1 MAKKNSSTPA
11 INWIKLGNVSS
22 RSADLHK
29 FVDNWIEHNEEIQIL
44 KRVTVEPSTLIPP
57 KKQATE
63 VHTFVVKWRKALQQ
77 YKGKWQWRDVESYLY
92 IEKTPVATPTPAK
105 PVSVSTVATNQ
116 AQPNSQV
123 VATGAV
129 DGTPKV
135 NAPVDKSVVPAE
147 KQVPDEAKAVG
158 KPSAPKPKKSVP
170 SAQAKRDKIQPQQQ
184 SGQHELKHAVSSSRH
199 DRGSQRVE
207 KQKAVRPDHRSQ
219 PHSEPTTATVTKGV
233 QQPRPEHQGRAAYT
247 EHRAPVILDGLATK
261 QQGVYGRRHL
271 GMKITKSN

>member
-92 IEKTPVATPTPAK
+92 IEKTPVATPTPTK
-105 PVSVSTVATNQ
+105 PVSVPTIATSQ
-116 AQPNSQV
+116 AQPSSQV

-129 DGTPKV
+129 DVTPKV
-135 NAPVDKSVVPAE
+135 NAPVDKSAVPADKQVPAE
-147 KQVPDEAKAVG
+147 VKSVG
-158 KPSAPKPKKSVP
+158 KASVPKPKKSVL
-170 SAQAKRDKIQPQQQ
+170 SAQTKRDKIHPQQQ
-184 SGQHELKHAVSSSRH
+184 SSQHELKHGASSSRH
-199 DRGSQRVE
+199 ARVSQRVD
-207 KQKAVRPDHRSQ
+207 KLKAAQPDHRSQ
-219 PHSEPTTATVTKGV
+219 PHSEPTTATVTKDV